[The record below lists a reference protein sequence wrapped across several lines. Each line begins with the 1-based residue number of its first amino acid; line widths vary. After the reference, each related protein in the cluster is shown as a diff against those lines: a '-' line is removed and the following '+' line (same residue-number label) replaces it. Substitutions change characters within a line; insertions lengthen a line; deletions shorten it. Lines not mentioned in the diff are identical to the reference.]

1 MTLVDYA
8 SNFWGDKHIGYNVL
22 YENMKKGEESVH
34 ELLTFLKERINVE
47 DDLLKSLGKSLHRV
61 NGYVS
66 NNSGFVD
73 AWKLAR
79 ETLEL
84 WTEIQSTLLK
94 NLNELLKEVT
104 RYQEELGRMRKRA
117 KDADTLETINLMQ
130 TTTTC
135 LQKARDTYNQR
146 CGEVGSL
153 KQNNK
158 EWTAA
163 STREYLKARNKLNK
177 AHEEYRLYME
187 KYSQIRDTFEERI
200 SNAARS
206 FQEHDRLHLLQM
218 KKFFAQMAKCFET
231 GHGSHAQVGAN
242 LRQNVEQNIN
252 VEDLMLRFIDEK
264 GTGTEPPQKLQW
276 TDADELPPDLDVV
289 SCVQSQSSSSNS
301 SAIIPNPVSHQF
313 LPSVNHL
320 LGLDDS
326 WMTVGGES
334 GVGVGAADV
343 QANASGSIG
352 GGFGESIGSFGV
364 KRGSANGFSE
374 HNKSGGDSDSER
386 HSEMLFSVPSSTIS
400 STAPTTTSASSSSYV
415 PLQISSWLG
424 RQKLSGPWRL
434 KKHFSASQSNL
445 AGSITIE
452 TPTVCGNDQTK
463 GVGMT
468 PTSSFSKSCNDTS
481 SKMVASGLLKRY
493 QKGKAMKS
501 SMGDLTLIGKAQPEL
516 TLFSL
521 DIQNNVASEHE
532 VVRDPLEVFGP
543 PPPLPVTDPPSLDGE
558 LADTFSHYTVDLT
571 RNYPFSTKSHQQQI
585 RQHSVSFVS
594 TCSEGTAADEQQHQ
608 RCASSS
614 STSSDEEEACMAA
627 QRSKIRQLQIRP
639 LNASQQSKLNA
650 SVDELRM
657 AIGQIS
663 LSKCKGCENDPW
675 GGDPT
680 AARDGPIRA
689 ALTGDEQHLRQKC
702 NEFPFSD
709 FSQSVAA
716 LSAGSTI
723 SRARPR
729 SHTPLPSKTF
739 GVPGSSTA
747 FFGTEPNRSE
757 TPSTPTPDRP
767 FPASQTTPSSIV
779 PLSADNELSTPSASV
794 TPNSFETP
802 ATLCGGP
809 FAQNFFISPSP
820 MAIHPSA
827 SFSAS
832 NFKVPGTVPIA
843 MAINEYL
850 HVWIKP
856 NCPLRFASLAL

>member
-84 WTEIQSTLLK
+84 WTEIQSTMLK

-153 KQNNK
+153 KQSNK

-177 AHEEYRLYME
+177 AHEEYKLYMD

-218 KKFFAQMAKCFET
+218 KRFFAQLAKCFET

-276 TDADELPPDLDVV
+276 TEADELPPDLDVV

-326 WMTVGGES
+326 WMAVGGDS
-334 GVGVGAADV
+334 GVGVGVADV

-352 GGFGESIGSFGV
+352 GGFGESTGSFGV

-386 HSEMLFSVPSSTIS
+386 HSEVLFSVPSSTIS

-415 PLQISSWLG
+415 PLQLSSWLG
-424 RQKLSGPWRL
+424 RQKLSGRL

-445 AGSITIE
+445 AGSIAIE
-452 TPTVCGNDQTK
+452 TPAVCGNDQMK
-463 GVGMT
+463 GGGVA
-468 PTSSFSKSCNDTS
+468 PTSSFSKSYNDTS
-481 SKMVASGLLKRY
+481 SKMAASGLLKRY

-521 DIQNNVASEHE
+521 DIQNNVTSEHE

-571 RNYPFSTKSHQQQI
+571 RNYPATSSTKSHQQQI

-594 TCSEGTAADEQQHQ
+594 TCSEGTTADEQQHQ

-627 QRSKIRQLQIRP
+627 QRWP
-639 LNASQQSKLNA
+639 LVKFHCQ
-650 SVDELRM
+650 
-657 AIGQIS
+657 
-663 LSKCKGCENDPW
+663 NDPW

-689 ALTGDEQHLRQKC
+689 ALTGDEQHLRRKY
-702 NEFPFSD
+702 N
-709 FSQSVAA
+709 AN
-716 LSAGSTI
+716 
-723 SRARPR
+723 RP
-729 SHTPLPSKTF
+729 F
-739 GVPGSSTA
+739 GVPGSSTP
-747 FFGTEPNRSE
+747 FFGTEPKRSE
-757 TPSTPTPDRP
+757 TPSTPTPSRP
-767 FPASQTTPSSIV
+767 IPTSQTTPSSIF
-779 PLSADNELSTPSASV
+779 PLSADNELSTPSV

-832 NFKVPGTVPIA
+832 SFKVPGTVPIA
-843 MAINEYL
+843 MAVNEYL

-856 NCPLRFASLAL
+856 NCALRFASLAL